1 MGFRI
6 FRIRLDRGA
15 RRGKSFVESAR
26 GLQRARFGDPGHP
39 RPRSSRGRGAEC
51 RFGLGVAG
59 LRQIEHAE
67 AHLGDD
73 EIWLQRDRRV
83 IARHRP
89 ALLAHTVEDVGEIV
103 VRAREAGVEAES
115 GGERLNRLFQK
126 PCGRHRDAEV
136 MV

>member
-1 MGFRI
+1 MT
-6 FRIRLDRGA
+6 
-15 RRGKSFVESAR
+15 
-26 GLQRARFGDPGHP
+26 
-39 RPRSSRGRGAEC
+39 
-51 RFGLGVAG
+51 G

-67 AHLGDD
+67 AHLGGD
-73 EIWLQRDRRV
+73 EIRLERDRRL
-83 IARHRP
+83 IARHRL

-115 GGERLNRLFQK
+115 DGEWLNRLFQK